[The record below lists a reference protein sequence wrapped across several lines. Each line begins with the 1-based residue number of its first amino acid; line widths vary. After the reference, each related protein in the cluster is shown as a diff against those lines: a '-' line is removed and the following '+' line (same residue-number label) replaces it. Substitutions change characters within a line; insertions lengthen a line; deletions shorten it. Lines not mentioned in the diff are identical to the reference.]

1 MTNPDDLS
9 HPVDGLLPDEP
20 QMIQA
25 VQEYLKAVESGN
37 RPNRAEFLASHAE
50 IADSL
55 ADYLDALDFVQVAA
69 PRLDGSAADGG
80 PSRKRSSAPP
90 PIDLAIPLGDFRI
103 LCEIGRGG
111 MG

>member
-37 RPNRAEFLASHAE
+37 RPNRAEFLDSHAE

-55 ADYLDALDFVQVAA
+55 ANYLDALDFVQVAA

-80 PSRKRSSAPP
+80 PAASAAPLLPP
-90 PIDLAIPLGDFRI
+90 LTWRFLWATSVSCVKLDGEAW
-103 LCEIGRGG
+103 
-111 MG
+111 